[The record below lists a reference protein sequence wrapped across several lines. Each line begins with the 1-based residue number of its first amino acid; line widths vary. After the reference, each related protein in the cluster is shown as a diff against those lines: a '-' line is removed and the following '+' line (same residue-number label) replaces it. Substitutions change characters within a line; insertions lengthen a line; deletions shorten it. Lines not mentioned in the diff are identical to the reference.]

1 MLGVLPGAAR
11 FYSRP
16 SDRCG
21 TFKGPS
27 FPLPRP
33 ALFFPVWC
41 WGARQGP
48 QVRSSQHN
56 ASKTCRDTHFFLS
69 LLFVGCSPSV
79 WPLVS
84 SFFFCFFLLQ
94 IIFLASAF
102 AGCSREG
109 RVSCVV
115 FFRLCTR
122 ISASSPFR
130 AGGVP
135 SLPFP
140 SSLGCGGFYC
150 VTACFAFSPPLGKH
164 EQPRELAH
172 CLQRRSLS
180 AFISPFISSP
190 ILLTFSRS
198 STSICFPPVAV
209 GGAVE
214 KESSSSSRRV
224 DEGSLTG

>member
-1 MLGVLPGAAR
+1 MLWVLPGAAR

-115 FFRLCTR
+115 FFFSFMYTHFGFLSVSRRRRALSPLSLLSGLRRLLLR
-122 ISASSPFR
+122 NRVLRFLPDARKAR
-130 AGGVP
+130 AAARTGP
-135 SLPFP
+135 
-140 SSLGCGGFYC
+140 
-150 VTACFAFSPPLGKH
+150 
-164 EQPRELAH
+164 
-172 CLQRRSLS
+172 LS
-180 AFISPFISSP
+180 ATTI
-190 ILLTFSRS
+190 
-198 STSICFPPVAV
+198 A
-209 GGAVE
+209 
-214 KESSSSSRRV
+214 
-224 DEGSLTG
+224 